1 MATLY
6 WPLVSALGCGQGP
19 GGRKEPV
26 GPVTGKPGAGLV
38 GPGRRLGRRPS
49 LNALFALG
57 DLIRTSQRMD
67 PPGPWARPDQR
78 LLGALPAQDPAGLL
92 EARPMPPSCKRYSRL
107 VRGKSPIGPGPPGP
121 AAVVPPRRSR
131 PAGRP
136 SVDPEVELEAL
147 ILCNRTN
154 R

>member
-67 PPGPWARPDQR
+67 PPGPWARP
-78 LLGALPAQDPAGLL
+78 
-92 EARPMPPSCKRYSRL
+92 
-107 VRGKSPIGPGPPGP
+107 
-121 AAVVPPRRSR
+121 
-131 PAGRP
+131 